1 MSESLANSHIV
12 VIGASGALGAECVR
26 QLRTRGA
33 KVSLLA
39 RNLEGLDPEFDGLE
53 RAHVDIGDR
62 DDLARALG
70 EVRAEGIDGIVN
82 AAGVVAFGGIHEV
95 PDAVVDEM
103 FKVNARG
110 TINVVSCGA
119 ELVQEGGFIAS
130 FSGVAAEMTVMNM
143 SAYCASKSAAHV
155 AMAVGARELR
165 SKKITVLD
173 IRAPHTETG
182 LVERAL
188 WGTAPKMPL
197 GLSPTVVIARVMQA
211 LETGERDLPAE
222 AFAP

>member
-1 MSESLANSHIV
+1 MSESLANNHIG
-12 VIGASGALGAECVR
+12 VIGASGVLGAECVR

-62 DDLARALG
+62 DDLARALD
-70 EVRAEGIDGIVN
+70 EVRDEGVAGIIN

-110 TINVVSCGA
+110 TINVVACGA
-119 ELVQEGGFIAS
+119 AVVREGGFIAS

-182 LVERAL
+182 LTERAL
-188 WGTAPKMPL
+188 WGTAPKMPP

-211 LETGERDLPAE
+211 LEAGERDLPAE
-222 AFAP
+222 AFAQ